1 MKTKV
6 GIIGLGYVG
15 GALKHWFDSRK
26 NFFEVF
32 LYDKYK
38 KIGSIGEVN
47 RASIIFIAVPTPFNE
62 KSGGYNGSAVR
73 EAVSKVKNGKIAVIK
88 STVLPGSAEKIQK
101 FYPRKTI
108 LFSPEFLR
116 AKTANK
122 DFMRPD
128 RQIIGFANPA
138 GKRAASKVL
147 KVLPKAPFSMI
158 VKSKEAEM
166 IKYFSNSYLATRVVF
181 ANQIYDL
188 CRKLKGV
195 DYDVVRK
202 CLVRDKRIGDSH
214 FEIFHEG
221 YRGYAGGC
229 FPKDVRAL
237 LQLAKKMKV
246 DVGLLQTAEKINNK
260 LILQSEPLKHN

>member
-26 NFFEVF
+26 SLYEVF

-38 KIGSIGEVN
+38 KIGSVNEVN
-47 RASIIFIAVPTPFNE
+47 RASIIFVAVPTPFNE
-62 KSGGYNGSAVR
+62 KSGGYDDSAVK
-73 EAVSKVKNGKIAVIK
+73 EAVSKIKNGKIAVIK
-88 STVLPGSAEKIQK
+88 STVLPGSSEKFQK
-101 FYPRKTI
+101 LYSKKII
-108 LFSPEFLR
+108 LFNPEFLR
-116 AKTANK
+116 ATTANH
-122 DFMRPD
+122 DFMKPD

-138 GKRAASKVL
+138 GKKAALKIL

-188 CRKLKGV
+188 CRKLKDV

-202 CLVRDKRIGDSH
+202 CLVQDKRIGNSH

-246 DVGLLQTAEKINNK
+246 DMNLLQTAEKINNK
-260 LILQSEPLKHN
+260 LIKQNKPLK